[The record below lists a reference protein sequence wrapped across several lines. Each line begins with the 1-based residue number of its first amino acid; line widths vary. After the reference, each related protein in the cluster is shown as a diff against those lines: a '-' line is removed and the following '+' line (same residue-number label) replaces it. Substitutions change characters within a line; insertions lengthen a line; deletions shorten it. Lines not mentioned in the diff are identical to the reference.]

1 MHPRRV
7 PALGGSQLI
16 DQKGSQA
23 VRVQPRRLDP
33 RFSRDEMVSSAAQP
47 TSRRKDTV
55 METVT
60 RFVDRQSGSLSATST
75 PGVEAA
81 RTLSAT
87 ASYLLSED
95 GRKASLLSGGDGRA
109 VQQITLQVPAN
120 RLHLVTVDR
129 HGVAR
134 LKLRPRF
141 EMDGASIV
149 RIDSLPMYDA
159 PPTTDELY
167 RTAAKN
173 HELETGYHAQRMALR
188 AKRTDDDRARRQTLA
203 EAFLADKGMRAASH
217 PPPTPKSCY
226 VMTDR
231 GGVLFDVSVDQGLAK
246 DVPPEAHRRFR
257 ADQRAY
263 REKVR
268 QDQIAQAAL
277 HEEKKRFIAEW
288 IDSNGT
294 AEEKAR
300 QAAGVLPMAEAV
312 ARMSDQVFAGINTRP
327 VYVHDGAQRLQR
339 FIREVTGS
347 ADAVVTQADVVA
359 RSAHAIMASADEW
372 AAIREIQE
380 RLPEAH
386 VVLRH
391 HQLLSRRHQ
400 GVPSLTIIGALVTM
414 KHGPFVLRREY
425 IVSDKTVAAVSA
437 IEVERN

>member
-1 MHPRRV
+1 
-7 PALGGSQLI
+7 
-16 DQKGSQA
+16 
-23 VRVQPRRLDP
+23 
-33 RFSRDEMVSSAAQP
+33 
-47 TSRRKDTV
+47 

-60 RFVDRQSGSLSATST
+60 RFVDRQSGSLSAAST

-120 RLHLVTVDR
+120 RLHLVSVDR
-129 HGVAR
+129 QGVAR

-141 EMDGASIV
+141 EMDATGIV
-149 RIDSLPMYDA
+149 RIDSLPMFDA
-159 PPTTDELY
+159 PPTLDELY
-167 RTAAKN
+167 RAAAKN
-173 HELETGYHAQRMALR
+173 HELEAAYHAQRTALR
-188 AKRTDDDRARRQTLA
+188 AKRTDDERARRQSLA

-217 PPPTPKSCY
+217 PPPTPKTCY

-246 DVPPEAHRRFR
+246 DVPAEAHRRFR

-263 REKVR
+263 QEKVR

-277 HEEKKRFIAEW
+277 HEEKKRFVAEW
-288 IDSNGT
+288 IESNGS

-312 ARMSDQVFAGINTRP
+312 ARIADQVFAPIDTRP
-327 VYVHDGAQRLQR
+327 IYVHDGAQRLQK
-339 FIREVTGS
+339 FIREITGS
-347 ADAVVTQADVVA
+347 PDVVVTQADVVA

-372 AAIREIQE
+372 AVIREIQE

-400 GVPSLTIIGALVTM
+400 GVPSLIIIGALVTM

-425 IVSDKTVAAVSA
+425 IVSDKQSAAVSA
-437 IEVERN
+437 TEVDRN

>member
-1 MHPRRV
+1 
-7 PALGGSQLI
+7 
-16 DQKGSQA
+16 
-23 VRVQPRRLDP
+23 
-33 RFSRDEMVSSAAQP
+33 
-47 TSRRKDTV
+47 

-60 RFVDRQSGSLSATST
+60 RFVDRQSGSLSVASA
-75 PGVEAA
+75 PAADAA
-81 RTLSAT
+81 RMLSAT

-120 RLHLVTVDR
+120 RLHLVSVDR
-129 HGVAR
+129 QGVAR

-141 EMDGASIV
+141 EMDGTGIV
-149 RIDSLPMYDA
+149 RVDTAPMYDV
-159 PPTTDELY
+159 PPTVEELY
-167 RTAAKN
+167 RAAAKN
-173 HELETGYHAQRMALR
+173 HELETAYHAQRTALK
-188 AKRTDDDRARRQTLA
+188 AKRTDDDRARRQSVA
-203 EAFLADKGMRAASH
+203 EAFLADKSLRAASH
-217 PPPTPKSCY
+217 PPPTPKTCY
-226 VMTDR
+226 VSTER
-231 GGVLFDVSVDQGLAK
+231 GGVLFDVSTDQGLAK

-263 REKVR
+263 QEKVR

-288 IDSNGT
+288 IRANGSE
-294 AEEKAR
+294 EEKAR

-312 ARMSDQVFAGINTRP
+312 DRVADHVFAALNTRP
-327 VYVHDGAQRLQR
+327 IYVHDGAQRLQK
-339 FIREVTGS
+339 FIQQVTRS
-347 ADAVVTQADVVA
+347 ADAVVTQSDVVA

-400 GVPSLTIIGALVTM
+400 GVPSVIIIGALVTL

-425 IVSDKTVAAVSA
+425 IVSDKTSAAVSA
-437 IEVERN
+437 TEVERN